1 MHKIFL
7 TIIFTMIMS
16 SKIFAQQMIP
26 KQIGV
31 EFTYSVF
38 PKSPA
43 KQNYMLSTGLVSYSK
58 NGNYFLD

>member
-1 MHKIFL
+1 
-7 TIIFTMIMS
+7 MS

-38 PKSPA
+38 PKSPKA
-43 KQNYMLSTGLVSYSK
+43 KLYVKYGAC
-58 NGNYFLD
+58 FLLEEW